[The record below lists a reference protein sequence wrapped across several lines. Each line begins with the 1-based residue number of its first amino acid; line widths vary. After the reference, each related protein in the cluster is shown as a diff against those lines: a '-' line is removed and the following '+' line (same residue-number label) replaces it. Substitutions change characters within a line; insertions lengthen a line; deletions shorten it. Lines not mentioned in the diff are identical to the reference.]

1 MNWPVAFM
9 STLLLFKIIPAN
21 GCNLHQLRTRCHELL
36 GDRPG
41 FNTIVQ
47 GDTWKIGRQP
57 DQHYVVI
64 LPTNT
69 KSDQSKSQLRIIKDC
84 TNDAFFADSHLGT
97 YIQIGAFYRRVEAEN
112 LSKVLECQRIDA
124 RVVYFP

>member
-21 GCNLHQLRTRCHELL
+21 GCNLHQLRTRCRELL
-36 GDRPG
+36 GNRPG

-47 GDTWKIGRQP
+47 DDTWKIGRQP
-57 DQHYVVI
+57 DQHYVVLI
-64 LPTNT
+64 PTNA
-69 KSDQSKSQLRIIKDC
+69 KSDQGKAQLRITKQC
-84 TNDAFFADSHLGT
+84 TNDAFFADSRLGT
-97 YIQIGAFYRRVEAEN
+97 YIQVGAFYRRVEAEN
-112 LSKVLECQRIDA
+112 LSKVLECHCIDA